1 MPTVSPTTDS
11 DDVEDNVWDFLHWL
25 YLNEILDLELILEWV
40 KMTLKDVFLFTIF
53 PFPPWKKNRNGY
65 ALKKSQNSINIL

>member
-40 KMTLKDVFLFTIF
+40 KMTLKDVFCSQYSHS
-53 PFPPWKKNRNGY
+53 PREKKTEMDM
-65 ALKKSQNSINIL
+65 L